1 MFIFHLSLCCPRSKG
16 SATSFS
22 WSDALTRFVNN
33 NPVTLCHNFYFICL
47 WLSENE
53 ITRNSLGPKSNFHFP
68 SSSLCPG
75 LAGASR
81 RLSPVLPVSP
91 PPPPLQQPLV
101 TVKVVMRC
109 CQPWSRTLDNKA
121 KVINWWWLDS
131 NSAGPPWHVT
141 CDAWYHKYLLIFW
154 HHVTWSNFHLTPSP
168 ATHAL
173 HEPEPTYWANSQ
185 ISIPGAVSDILQ
197 PSSCVLW
204 KPTQQSLCFQEMRFE
219 AGTLFQNLVAEG
231 HSQLL
236 SKAETKILWNDEI
249 TNIFVFYI

>member
-1 MFIFHLSLCCPRSKG
+1 MRSHETLWVQSPTFTFPAPHCAPAWLVQVAVSALCCP
-16 SATSFS
+16 
-22 WSDALTRFVNN
+22 
-33 NPVTLCHNFYFICL
+33 
-47 WLSENE
+47 
-53 ITRNSLGPKSNFHFP
+53 
-68 SSSLCPG
+68 CP
-75 LAGASR
+75 L
-81 RLSPVLPVSP
+81 LPGT
-91 PPPPLQQPLV
+91 PPPLQQPLV

-131 NSAGPPWHVT
+131 NSPGPPWHVT

-154 HHVTWSNFHLTPSP
+154 HHVTWSNFHLTPLP

-204 KPTQQSLCFQEMRFE
+204 KPTQQSLCFQEMRLE

-249 TNIFVFYI
+249 TNIIVFYMYLVHLHFIMIHKNEFIYVKSIYLLL

>member
-1 MFIFHLSLCCPRSKG
+1 MTQWEWDHTKLSGSKVQLSLSQ
-16 SATSFS
+16 
-22 WSDALTRFVNN
+22 L
-33 NPVTLCHNFYFICL
+33 L
-47 WLSENE
+47 
-53 ITRNSLGPKSNFHFP
+53 
-68 SSSLCPG
+68 SSLCPG
-75 LAGASR
+75 LLAGASR
-81 RLSPVLPVSP
+81 RLSPVLPLPS
-91 PPPPLQQPLV
+91 PPLQQPLV

-141 CDAWYHKYLLIFW
+141 CDAWYHKYLIIFW

-204 KPTQQSLCFQEMRFE
+204 KPTQQSLCFQEMRLE
-219 AGTLFQNLVAEG
+219 AGTLLQNLVAEG
-231 HSQLL
+231 HSQLI
-236 SKAETKILWNDEI
+236 SEAETKILWNDEI
-249 TNIFVFYI
+249 TNIIVFYMYLVHLHFIMIHKNEFIYVKSIYLLL